1 MHTKSSAN
9 TLLLR
14 KQLQAP
20 LQMSS
25 RAHKASKCN
34 IQSLP
39 FGQASSKRRRY
50 TRGYTSQTNA
60 ASLKAG
66 SRHGSG
72 GHQAGWTA
80 LSVHLLQRE
89 QWQCDEAYLDAHECT
104 LTSAQSPQLQSSQ
117 ATQRSHSCSL
127 STETSPEPQ
136 FAFRAIWAPE
146 SCIQQL
152 LAGWAKNLHQLG
164 SFRHH
169 HKDLLPQHC
178 CRCKRDPLLQ
188 HCCQRKRLT
197 QCSSELPPR

>member
-1 MHTKSSAN
+1 MDQEDTKLAG
-9 TLLLR
+9 
-14 KQLQAP
+14 P
-20 LQMSS
+20 LYRFICFSESNGNAM
-25 RAHKASKCN
+25 RL
-34 IQSLP
+34 IWML
-39 FGQASSKRRRY
+39 
-50 TRGYTSQTNA
+50 TNA
-60 ASLKAG
+60 L
-66 SRHGSG
+66 SR
-72 GHQAGWTA
+72 
-80 LSVHLLQRE
+80 LLNPLNCSPTRPHN
-89 QWQCDEAYLDAHECT
+89 AVT
-104 LTSAQSPQLQSSQ
+104 L
-117 ATQRSHSCSL
+117 CSL

-178 CRCKRDPLLQ
+178 CQCKRDPLLQ